1 MLNRILAAT
10 VFTATL
16 AIAGISSANADE
28 QSTYNHNSRSS
39 APYQTAHSDDGHGFK
54 KQSNRIVI
62 SRKLNRRV
70 VNDTLPVR
78 KLLDLDR
85 SYRGYRVKTVRVKV
99 KPHRSHGRIKLL
111 VNGHTVDRDR
121 IDENKWITLRTDGD
135 KTIGRDL
142 RSLKLRIRGKALI
155 KNVEVTLAKPRRP
168 RHHAAAGRAGAAND
182 TPNTVKYSHIDDP
195 VFRILRVILHDVKIQ
210 SAAL

>member
-1 MLNRILAAT
+1 MLNRILAAI
-10 VFTATL
+10 VFTTSL
-16 AIAGISSANADE
+16 AISGIGSANADDE
-28 QSTYNHNSRSS
+28 SSNNHTDRSS
-39 APYQTAHSDDGHGFK
+39 HSYQTGHSDDGHGFK
-54 KQSNRIVI
+54 KHSNRIVV

-111 VNGHTVDRDR
+111 VNGHMVDRDH
-121 IDENKWITLRTDGD
+121 IDENKWITLRTDDD

-142 RSLKLRIRGKALI
+142 RSLKLHIRGKAFI

-168 RHHAAAGRAGAAND
+168 RHHADAGWSGGANGAPD
-182 TPNTVKYSHIDDP
+182 TVKYSHIDDP
-195 VFRILRVILHDVKIQ
+195 VFRILRVILHDVRIQ